1 MEEPDGASRSTSE
14 PPSRSVSR
22 EKADSTSTSGRVEW
36 LLVVALLAVPMAVVP
51 GGDDAPTL
59 VSLWGFV
66 TLGGDG
72 GGVGGYPVWAYF
84 LDQPRPFATLPP
96 SIRAWPLAIGFHLLA
111 AGSATSGVALGRED
125 RRVTGGLLVLAA
137 AATLWVAAGL
147 GVRFGVGAT
156 AGWFAVLP
164 ASAVAT
170 LAVAVAAYGRDLRRV
185 AVR

>member
-1 MEEPDGASRSTSE
+1 MEQPQGDPG
-14 PPSRSVSR
+14 P
-22 EKADSTSTSGRVEW
+22 TSGRVEW

-51 GGDDAPTL
+51 GGDGGPTL

-72 GGVGGYPVWAYF
+72 GGIGGYPVWAYF

-111 AGSATSGVALGRED
+111 AGSATAGVALGRED

-156 AGWFAVLP
+156 AGWLAVLP
-164 ASAVAT
+164 MGAVAT
-170 LAVAVAAYGRDLRRV
+170 LAVGAVLYGSDLRRIV
-185 AVR
+185 AR